1 MEERGNVAGFRISSK
16 SWFMT
21 WPKCSL
27 TKEEVLAGLRAKK
40 PIKAAVIARE
50 LHEDGTPH
58 IHAYVLLEKRFD
70 CRQSSF
76 WDLAPFHGNYQ
87 KAKSIDA
94 VVKYIKKDGDIL
106 EYGEISWAEKIDSR
120 QEHRRYLG
128 KRLIE
133 GEPLDDVV
141 RDDPSLLFGLSSLHR
156 DLCTWR
162 QVSLRPVEPEG
173 LRGIWIYGPSGVG
186 KSRYVRLQEPSLYL
200 KAQNKWFDGY
210 IGEKAILIDD
220 MDSDCLSHYLK
231 IWTDRYFCTGEIK
244 GGHVPLVHERFY
256 VTSNFSIDELFK
268 DHPEVTR
275 DALKRRF
282 KVIHMLEQD
291 LGLIKRGRSRSID

>member
-16 SWFMT
+16 SWFLT

-94 VVKYIKKDGDIL
+94 VIRYIKKDGDIL
-106 EYGEISWAEKIDSR
+106 EFGEISWAEKIDSR

-128 KRLIE
+128 KRLME
-133 GEPLDDVV
+133 EPLEDIV
-141 RDDPSLLFGLSSLHR
+141 RDDPSLMFGLTRLRTVFYLKSGRSLVAAILA
-156 DLCTWR
+156 LC
-162 QVSLRPVEPEG
+162 SLTVLFSLAIPTRSCISIIF
-173 LRGIWIYGPSGVG
+173 LRFSLNFTALSALL
-186 KSRYVRLQEPSLYL
+186 SRPSL
-200 KAQNKWFDGY
+200 
-210 IGEKAILIDD
+210 
-220 MDSDCLSHYLK
+220 S
-231 IWTDRYFCTGEIK
+231 
-244 GGHVPLVHERFY
+244 
-256 VTSNFSIDELFK
+256 
-268 DHPEVTR
+268 
-275 DALKRRF
+275 
-282 KVIHMLEQD
+282 
-291 LGLIKRGRSRSID
+291 